1 MVGLS
6 LSGWGPG
13 DREGGRAAELGRV
26 GGGGGVGVGHMRA
39 AGGGFGG
46 IEGVGAALAYGVG
59 GLGQPWWR
67 VGVVPGR
74 GMKDLVFCGGIV
86 HNLIVRQAESLCQN
100 VMEFNFNGKGATFTE
115 KEFGVITGLN
125 MDASFDTLP
134 PPTSNRIRNK
144 YFGASNKVKNANL
157 LMVFNGLRSKDLEE
171 EDDMVKLCLLY
182 VLECDILGKESQSTI
197 KLDNFSMVEDLEY
210 FNQYPWELDS
220 YNATMVSLHKV
231 LSLRNGELNLSS
243 TYSLCGFLLA
253 FQVWGYETIPLLG
266 QLYARKMDDAFPRIY
281 NWESSNAYTLGDVR
295 KSIFDNNKELH
306 VIGKLRPINVEEE
319 YVYSLNNEIP
329 IPPIKRKK
337 RAKEKVDQ
345 VQKQYTYYNQ
355 EATPVIDD
363 GHTSS
368 THNFEELKEHIHSMD
383 MKIDRFSHDF
393 INLYNDF
400 NEFKA
405 ESIHEFKSLNETI
418 RHYHSDHEGNVLD
431 ATNLQVDADDENPH
445 HQFSVNEGD
454 SEVQFVTPSKVPHC
468 DPRLKKRSDKM
479 KSPFIVTTGTQEE
492 LKNTLPPPDKFD
504 PKRTVPT
511 EITSKIF
518 NYMTEGEDVY
528 IDYGIC
534 EIKKEFFQTLITEAG
549 WLADEVK

>member
-1 MVGLS
+1 
-6 LSGWGPG
+6 
-13 DREGGRAAELGRV
+13 
-26 GGGGGVGVGHMRA
+26 
-39 AGGGFGG
+39 
-46 IEGVGAALAYGVG
+46 
-59 GLGQPWWR
+59 
-67 VGVVPGR
+67 
-74 GMKDLVFCGGIV
+74 MKDLVFCGGIV

-231 LSLRNGELNLSS
+231 
-243 TYSLCGFLLA
+243 
-253 FQVWGYETIPLLG
+253 WGYETIPLLG

-281 NWESSNAYTLGDVR
+281 NWES
-295 KSIFDNNKELH
+295 
-306 VIGKLRPINVEEE
+306 
-319 YVYSLNNEIP
+319 
-329 IPPIKRKK
+329 
-337 RAKEKVDQ
+337 
-345 VQKQYTYYNQ
+345 
-355 EATPVIDD
+355 
-363 GHTSS
+363 
-368 THNFEELKEHIHSMD
+368 
-383 MKIDRFSHDF
+383 
-393 INLYNDF
+393 
-400 NEFKA
+400 
-405 ESIHEFKSLNETI
+405 

-454 SEVQFVTPSKVPHC
+454 SEVQFVTP
-468 DPRLKKRSDKM
+468 
-479 KSPFIVTTGTQEE
+479 
-492 LKNTLPPPDKFD
+492 
-504 PKRTVPT
+504 
-511 EITSKIF
+511 
-518 NYMTEGEDVY
+518 
-528 IDYGIC
+528 
-534 EIKKEFFQTLITEAG
+534 
-549 WLADEVK
+549 